1 MLIALLIATAVV
13 VVLIGLL
20 SVGHAVG
27 KTRESPPQIVV
38 DMHEGIE
45 FCAQALPDDV
55 TAVITYDHLRHA
67 LRLHLEWVQA
77 HHYAPDSQ
85 DETPIVFE
93 ELDALDYFMERA
105 DITRLDISREHAAR
119 IIEAHSAY
127 LQVMGAIHL
136 EDPVTAQADLS
147 EMPLL
152 GTGEE

>member
-1 MLIALLIATAVV
+1 MLIALLVGTGIL
-13 VVLIGLL
+13 VLVIGLVG
-20 SVGHAVG
+20 VGHGVG
-27 KTRESPPQIVV
+27 KTRESPPTIVV

-55 TAVITYDHLRHA
+55 TAVLSYDQLRHA

-77 HHYAPDSQ
+77 HHYAPDTD
-85 DETPIVFE
+85 DEAPIVFE
-93 ELDALDYFMERA
+93 EYDALDYFMERA
-105 DITRLDISREHAAR
+105 DITRLDISVDHAAR

-136 EDPVTAQADLS
+136 EDPVKAQADLS

-152 GTGEE
+152 GPGED